1 MTEQHYEDW
10 TGEVGD
16 RWLAHAETFESM
28 ISPAGQALMD
38 SAAFGSGETVVDI
51 GCGCGATSFEI
62 AKAVGA
68 EGRVLGF
75 DIAPQLVREAEKRA
89 ALNHIGNVSFA
100 VGNAETDSVAGIP
113 YDRLFSRFGIMFF
126 HDSAAAFANMRSWL
140 VPGGKLDF
148 ACWAGPEENPWMG
161 IIGQIVGQH
170 IDMPQTDPEDPGPF
184 RFADQELVRGIL
196 DKAGYANIKCT
207 SWQGESLLGG
217 YGATP
222 QSAIDFVMDGLDMKK
237 SIMAQNPGALEDV
250 RSELLDAVRPYHQDN
265 AIRMGAGVWLVSAV
279 NPD

>member
-16 RWLAHAETFESM
+16 RWLAHAEIFESM

-62 AKAVGA
+62 AQAVGA
-68 EGRVLGF
+68 DGKVLGF

-89 ALNHIGNVSFA
+89 ERNHIGNVSFA
-100 VGNAETDSVAGIP
+100 VGNAETDSVAGLP

-126 HDSAAAFANMRSWL
+126 DDSVAAFANMRSWL
-140 VPGGKLDF
+140 SPGGKLNF

-170 IDMPQTDPEDPGPF
+170 IDMPEGNPDDPDPF

-222 QSAIDFVMDGLDMKK
+222 ESAVDFVMDGLDMKK
-237 SIMAQNPGALEDV
+237 AIMAQNPGALEDV
-250 RSELLDAVRPYHQDN
+250 RSELLKAVRPYHQDN